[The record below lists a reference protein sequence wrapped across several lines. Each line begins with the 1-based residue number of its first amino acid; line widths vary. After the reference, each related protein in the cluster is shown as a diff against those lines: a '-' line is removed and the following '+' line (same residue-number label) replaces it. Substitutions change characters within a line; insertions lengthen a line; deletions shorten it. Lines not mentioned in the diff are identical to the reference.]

1 MKYKLLLIFY
11 TAFILGCD
19 EDPKEPLALHLEVP
33 AQNGEEIFMMY
44 CAQCHG
50 ISGDGKS
57 FIELDRPA
65 RSFVDGG
72 FSFGNTIEAIA
83 KTTRS
88 GIPGTPMPPFAELL
102 NDNEIL
108 LVSQHIRQFAPTL
121 KEVLPSET
129 ELVVGTRPAVV
140 RGMIPPIQ
148 DGLQLHPRGVLIGNP
163 DGFSYEYRVDDV
175 RLLGIRQGSFVE
187 RVDWTERGGSPLKPL
202 GKIVVLVD
210 NGDPSGMFTTEDNK
224 PLRAKLTSTSI
235 ALELGVIRY
244 DLVDEHGDIQASV
257 TEICRPTTGVRSLI
271 EQQLVIHADK
281 PLMITTPLS
290 ATMNDDKYV
299 PVGKHSRTIIHAAKE
314 QK

>member
-19 EDPKEPLALHLEVP
+19 EDPKEPLALRLEVP

-148 DGLQLHPRGVLIGNP
+148 DGLQLHPRGAL
-163 DGFSYEYRVDDV
+163 
-175 RLLGIRQGSFVE
+175 IRQGSFVE